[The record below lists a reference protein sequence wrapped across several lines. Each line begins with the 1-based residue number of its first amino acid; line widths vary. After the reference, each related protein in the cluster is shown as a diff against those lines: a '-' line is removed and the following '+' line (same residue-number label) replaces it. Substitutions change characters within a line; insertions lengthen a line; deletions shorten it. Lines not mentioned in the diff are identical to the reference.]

1 MDKEFKSGL
10 MDHVMKDSGVTIKL
24 MELVNQFMQMVM
36 FTTEIGSMTKLM
48 AMVLILMQMVLTT
61 KVIGLMI
68 SSTAMEW
75 RLGLMELSMK
85 ESIKME
91 RKMEEAN

>member
-1 MDKEFKSGL
+1 
-10 MDHVMKDSGVTIKL
+10 
-24 MELVNQFMQMVM
+24 MQMVT